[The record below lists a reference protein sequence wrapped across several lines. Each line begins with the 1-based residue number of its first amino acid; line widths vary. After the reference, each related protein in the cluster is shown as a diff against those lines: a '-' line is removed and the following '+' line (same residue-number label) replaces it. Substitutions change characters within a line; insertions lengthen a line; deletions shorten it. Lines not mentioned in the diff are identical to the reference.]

1 MLNKA
6 QIILMVALSLL
17 SFPLLSKNSQDGR
30 YIPSKEDAKVA
41 AKNYQ
46 EMNYGKAFSD
56 FERLAYIGDKH
67 AQYMLSI
74 MFLYGQGTE
83 KNPAKSYA
91 WSKLSTETNS
101 EPLISHFKKLTAS
114 LPQETIG
121 QGEEVYSKIYKR
133 YNDVA
138 IAREYRSY
146 FNDQIPTCTG
156 SRIKGNCGNVQ
167 IACSDKGSLNTEKRC
182 KKEALKYHPIY
193 IAKMQENQK
202 RVHKYI
208 VNNAKTSVTV
218 RQKSDN
224 ENKDTEK

>member
-6 QIILMVALSLL
+6 QIIMIMILSIL
-17 SFPLLSKNSQDGR
+17 SSPVWSKNSNDER
-30 YIPSKEDAKVA
+30 YIPSKEDAKIA
-41 AKNYQ
+41 AKDYQ
-46 EMNYGKAFSD
+46 EKNYEKAYSG
-56 FERLAYIGDKH
+56 FEKLAYIGDKH

-83 KNPAKSYA
+83 RNLAKSYA

-101 EPLISHFKKLTAS
+101 EPLVSHFKKLTAS

-121 QGEEVYSKIYKR
+121 QGEDFYSKIYKD

-138 IAREYRSY
+138 IAREYRNY

-156 SRIKGNCGNVQ
+156 SRIKGNCGNVK
-167 IACSDKGSLNTEKRC
+167 IACSDQGSLHTEKRC

-224 ENKDTEK
+224 ENKDIEK